1 MVAYYRSLKS
11 DLMKL
16 RRQPLLLI
24 HLLVPLVGLGMFL
37 AYFAYTPYAPVSKVS
52 GYLQII
58 AIAFPTMIGIVCAI
72 ASDQEASAGRY
83 QQLLTQPSRL
93 VPIASKLTLLLI
105 LGFSSVLLA
114 TVGFGAGFLYV
125 LDQSPYNLGFY
136 VQAACILFG
145 SSVFLYALH
154 VYISLRFGKGASIG
168 LGIVGSLIAALL
180 LTGLGDY
187 NWIYIPSAW
196 AARFIT
202 SWMQVEL
209 SGGGSFPPELL
220 IQPGILCC
228 IGGTVAIMVLLGGW
242 FRRWEGRTSLE

>member
-24 HLLVPLVGLGMFL
+24 HLLVPLAGLGIFL
-37 AYFAYTPYAPVSKVS
+37 AYFAYTPYTPVSKVS
-52 GYLQII
+52 GYLQVI

-72 ASDQEASAGRY
+72 AADQEASAGNY
-83 QQLLTQPSRL
+83 QQMLDQPSRL
-93 VPIASKLTLLLI
+93 IPIGSKLTLLLV
-105 LGFSSVLLA
+105 LGFGSALLA
-114 TVGFGAGFLYV
+114 VVGFGAGFLYG
-125 LDQSPYNLGFY
+125 LDQSPYKLAFY
-136 VQAACILFG
+136 VKAACILFG

-168 LGIVGSLIAALL
+168 LGIIESLVAALL
-180 LTGLGDY
+180 LTGLGDQ

-202 SWMQVEL
+202 SWMQIEL
-209 SGGGSFPPELL
+209 SGGVPYPSELL

-228 IGGTVAIMVLLGGW
+228 IGGTAAIMILLGGW
-242 FRRWEGRTSLE
+242 FKRWEGRTSLE